1 MKSESGSRWNVASE
15 MQSRSDIGSGQRS
28 TQAERWMSLLG
39 EPTRESRPSRWG
51 RISRVNNQLPDE
63 YVGENLFLARQ
74 LEGLNNNMGDVFVTE
89 IYPMVV
95 SDHVGQIEWSTWEF
109 NRGVF
114 HQQPWEGVPHLFT
127 TRRKRRSA
135 TVHRKGGALKF
146 EGDDLMSAKGREEY
160 NLKFLG
166 LSSVM
171 IETYSLD
178 TLRAIFRGIAT
189 HRRESEAHNPA
200 RLDPHRRIAEEK
212 RRFAIFNKQPEA
224 AAKVFEETRQMLLKR
239 GVTGPF
245 VILAPPGTINMLRL
259 DAFPGAD
266 TRRDSQLYGAD
277 GGQGYL
283 ERRSDVPRL
292 SLGNGL
298 TVLEVP
304 DLLVEQAGIP
314 SQPLSRNVL
323 TGSYMLQA
331 LPDDMMHA
339 DFRNHPYSSNFRAI
353 RVKSTHGGYRTLTLY
368 DTLLNADFPNM
379 GVVTELIKGGS
390 PSGGSW
396 SKADFDP
403 SLDGSGDKSLAR
415 MGDSSKCRRAHMMM
429 FWDDHHSPLPV
440 RYLGQMDENVLPTAF
455 LHRMGEAAARNCGVS
470 RDDVNQVQALIH
482 KLRMAPGSDDFFKRL
497 ARTNLKYSVDK
508 KKFLGEKLSASGAA
522 DIMTDRGLP
531 DLTEWAPQ
539 ATGTLELPEG
549 GGLPAG
555 YASYAGIKAIASAT
569 PKTGI
574 PQAVI
579 EMAANAEVTLQSMFR
594 ALQKSVKSLATDP
607 KSRSEWFH
615 NPDPIEAMVQM
626 LFTGPQDPLFL
637 GVPKLRSSGNDK
649 NQKIV
654 ISVPLTHDTIALA
667 DTISGVTNIK
677 KVVKSLVN
685 NTVADIAGITTL
697 EQLAVKLTDPA
708 IVLASRM
715 KTKGQAKNVIALET
729 ALADVENNLKSELYT
744 ALSGMKNIDNR
755 AALVAGLAKTL
766 QEEKSEKVE
775 KNEYVVNVLGGKNR
789 NVSGKRATTLAKQA
803 IQRGKTI
810 LDTADETE
818 LNELPADV
826 KTVLDNMG
834 TALDRTPYETAER
847 ALSVAKKE
855 ILTALAADEGL
866 TYLQFFEVSQTPL
879 DRTKS
884 AKVFVDTLYNVLKT
898 GDKNAF
904 TTKNKGLMDA
914 LDAALAN
921 ERDELVK
928 ISEKTAR
935 LTAESLSK
943 DNDYLEDSDIFFA
956 TPEYY
961 FRAPIVVTPG
971 VVASLKSGVEY
982 VRPGNP
988 ATGFTTPIVGSVPSD
1003 VLKRPSY
1010 IGADIHNIAHS
1021 VFHTTHAESFNAA
1034 STIGGS
1040 VFEAEEGAG
1049 SAFGSH
1055 FGDVMGS
1062 IGARGDYSSATDAVL
1077 ADMYSDVHI
1086 GDKATPKDSW
1096 EYDSKPAAT
1105 GFGADLHD
1113 YNEPNDY
1120 SEQAAQIGV
1129 SNVQYKLAQA
1139 KGIADPLERAMV
1151 MALIYSR
1158 CDKNSDWLKLESSG
1172 VPSPC
1177 VGMPVRPQLELVMG
1191 SMIMMKPGP
1200 ETGMNIIGNMSTWV
1214 GGHANTK
1221 TVLVHVTHTAATIT
1235 RTPKNIAPI
1244 SNVWAQGI
1252 VSGGGVS
1259 YITSLE
1265 QMLSANPDE
1274 RRDLLPIILPVTEN
1288 NKRSAICATGYMHGR
1303 SPMDDYPHYSS
1314 VQYVNAR
1321 LESDGLSLDDVY
1333 NQDHSDMYD
1342 DLVDHMA
1349 SLPRYW
1355 LKSQWI
1361 DCYGEV
1367 NPSQEF
1373 RAEGT
1378 LYNGSERVWNG
1389 VEPFFSQNPKLPMR
1403 AIV

>member
-339 DFRNHPYSSNFRAI
+339 DFRNHPYNSNLRAI
-353 RVKSTHGGYRTLTLY
+353 RVKSTHGGYRTLTLH
-368 DTLLNADFPNM
+368 DTLRHANFPNM
-379 GVVTELIKGGS
+379 EVVKRLIQSGS
-390 PSGGSW
+390 PSGGPW

-403 SLDGSGDKSLAR
+403 SLDSSGDKSLAR

-482 KLRMAPGSDDFFKRL
+482 KLRTAPGSKKFFKL
-497 ARTNLKYSVDK
+497 LVVQNLKYSVDEG
-508 KKFLGEKLSASGAA
+508 KFVGENVSQSSAK
-522 DIMTDRGLP
+522 DIMMARGLP
-531 DLTEWAPQ
+531 DVKEWSPQ
-539 ATGTLELPEG
+539 ATGTLELPQG
-549 GGLPAG
+549 GGVPAG
-555 YASYAGIKAIASAT
+555 YASYAGIKAIASAST
-569 PKTGI
+569 KTGI

-579 EMAANAEVTLQSMFR
+579 DMAVNAEVTLQSMFR
-594 ALQKSVKSLATDP
+594 ALKKSANSLATNP

-637 GVPKLRSSGNDK
+637 GVPAMSDAFNDLKRTVVVTLSNGETITLMAKGKAGLTGDLDDTNVDELYGLYADKGDVSFNSKTFKEAASLNAYLAKPPALLIRSV
-649 NQKIV
+649 Q
-654 ISVPLTHDTIALA
+654 
-667 DTISGVTNIK
+667 
-677 KVVKSLVN
+677 
-685 NTVADIAGITTL
+685 TL
-697 EQLAVKLTDPA
+697 EGAQSVKRLLS
-708 IVLASRM
+708 VL
-715 KTKGQAKNVIALET
+715 KTLNIPNR
-729 ALADVENNLKSELYT
+729 DELYT
-744 ALSGMKNIDNR
+744 GLAGMSDVKRRRRLIRGINKSIIEINTAVDNDSTVDVSDKTAAKKPR
-755 AALVAGLAKTL
+755 VQALVETILGGQARRTNTKAYKTELKRITDLGGDDPKTL
-766 QEEKSEKVE
+766 TDFTPLR
-775 KNEYVVNVLGGKNR
+775 VLGGATVTSFTSTAR
-789 NVSGKRATTLAKQA
+789 SSLSGQQPTDLPGIGLGSDKRA
-803 IQRGKTI
+803 
-810 LDTADETE
+810 
-818 LNELPADV
+818 LN
-826 KTVLDNMG
+826 
-834 TALDRTPYETAER
+834 
-847 ALSVAKKE
+847 
-855 ILTALAADEGL
+855 LTAP
-866 TYLQFFEVSQTPL
+866 T
-879 DRTKS
+879 
-884 AKVFVDTLYNVLKT
+884 
-898 GDKNAF
+898 AF
-904 TTKNKGLMDA
+904 
-914 LDAALAN
+914 
-921 ERDELVK
+921 
-928 ISEKTAR
+928 
-935 LTAESLSK
+935 
-943 DNDYLEDSDIFFA
+943 Y
-956 TPEYY
+956 
-961 FRAPIVVTPG
+961 RAPLVLTPG
-971 VVASLKSGVEY
+971 VLAYLKVHGADDDNFVL
-982 VRPGNP
+982 PGDP
-988 ATGFTTPIVGSVPSD
+988 RVGFVSPIVGGIPDKVRE
-1003 VLKRPSY
+1003 RPAY
-1010 IGADIHNIAHS
+1010 TGADVHNIAHS

-1034 STIGGS
+1034 NAIGES

-1086 GDKATPKDSW
+1086 GGQATQDSW
-1096 EYDSKPAAT
+1096 KYPSKP
-1105 GFGADLHD
+1105 GSGILHDLHD
-1113 YNEPNDY
+1113 YAEPNDY
-1120 SEQAAQIGV
+1120 SAQAAQIGV
-1129 SNVQYKLAQA
+1129 SNVQYKLDQA
-1139 KGIADPLERAMV
+1139 RGITDPLERAMV

-1158 CDKNSDWLKLESSG
+1158 CDKNSDWLKMESSG

>member
-1 MKSESGSRWNVASE
+1 MKSESGNRWNVASE
-15 MQSRSDIGSGQRS
+15 MQSRSDIGSGERS

-266 TRRDSQLYGAD
+266 ARRDSQLYGAD

-292 SLGNGL
+292 NLGNGL

-339 DFRNHPYSSNFRAI
+339 DFRNHPYSSNLRAI
-353 RVKSTHGGYRTLTLY
+353 RVKSTHGGYRTLTLH
-368 DTLLNADFPNM
+368 DTLLHANFPNM
-379 GVVTELIKGGS
+379 DIVTELIKGDS
-390 PSGGSW
+390 PSGGPW

-403 SLDGSGDKSLAR
+403 SLDESGDKSLAR

-470 RDDVNQVQALIH
+470 RDDINQVQALIH
-482 KLRMAPGSDDFFKRL
+482 KLRTVPGSKKFFKL
-497 ARTNLKYSVDK
+497 LVVQNLKYSVDK
-508 KKFLGEKLSASGAA
+508 AKFVGENVSQSSAK
-522 DIMTDRGLP
+522 DIMMARGLP
-531 DLTEWAPQ
+531 DVKEWSPQ

-549 GGLPAG
+549 GGVPAG
-555 YASYAGIKAIASAT
+555 YASYAGIKAIASAST
-569 PKTGI
+569 DTGI

-579 EMAANAEVTLQSMFR
+579 DMAVNAEVTLQSMFR
-594 ALQKSVKSLATDP
+594 ALKKSVNSLATDP

-637 GVPKLRSSGNDK
+637 GVPAMSD
-649 NQKIV
+649 
-654 ISVPLTHDTIALA
+654 AF
-667 DTISGVTNIK
+667 
-677 KVVKSLVN
+677 
-685 NTVADIAGITTL
+685 
-697 EQLAVKLTDPA
+697 
-708 IVLASRM
+708 
-715 KTKGQAKNVIALET
+715 
-729 ALADVENNLKSELYT
+729 NNLKRTVVVTLSNGETITLMDKEKAGFKTTKNVDDDDVNVLYDLYADETDVTFDNETFKTASSLNAYLATPPALLIRSVQTLEGAQAVLLLLSYLKRNNAGNRNELYT
-744 ALSGMKNIDNR
+744 
-755 AALVAGLAKTL
+755 GLAGMSDVIRRRKL
-766 QEEKSEKVE
+766 IRGINQS
-775 KNEYVVNVLGGKNR
+775 
-789 NVSGKRATTLAKQA
+789 
-803 IQRGKTI
+803 IQ
-810 LDTADETE
+810 D
-818 LNELPADV
+818 
-826 KTVLDNMG
+826 
-834 TALDRTPYETAER
+834 
-847 ALSVAKKE
+847 
-855 ILTALAADEGL
+855 ILTA
-866 TYLQFFEVSQTPL
+866 
-879 DRTKS
+879 
-884 AKVFVDTLYNVLKT
+884 VDNDPAVDT
-898 GDKNAF
+898 GDKSA
-904 TTKNKGLMDA
+904 
-914 LDAALAN
+914 
-921 ERDELVK
+921 
-928 ISEKTAR
+928 EKTAR
-935 LTAESLSK
+935 LEALVERILGGKGRKTNTKAYRTDLKTIVDLGGDDKSVTPFTPLRVLGGSTVTSFTTTVRNSLVDQTPTAPGGIGLG
-943 DNDYLEDSDIFFA
+943 EDGKGLNLTAPKAF
-956 TPEYY
+956 
-961 FRAPIVVTPG
+961 FRAPLVLTPG
-971 VVASLKSGVEY
+971 VLAYLKVHGADKDNFVLPGDPQVGFVA
-982 VRPGNP
+982 
-988 ATGFTTPIVGSVPSD
+988 PIVGEIPED
-1003 VLKRPSY
+1003 IQKRPAY
-1010 IGADIHNIAHS
+1010 TGADVHNIAHS

-1034 STIGGS
+1034 NTIGGS

-1086 GDKATPKDSW
+1086 GDKATQDSW
-1096 EYDSKPAAT
+1096 GYDSQP
-1105 GFGADLHD
+1105 GSGILHDLHD
-1113 YNEPNDY
+1113 YAEPNDY
-1120 SEQAAQIGV
+1120 SAQAAQIGV
-1129 SNVQYKLAQA
+1129 SNVQYKLYQA

-1265 QMLSANPDE
+1265 HMLSANPDE

-1288 NKRSAICATGYMHGR
+1288 NKRSVICATGYMHGR

-1321 LESDGLSLDDVY
+1321 LKSDGLTLDDVY

>member
-497 ARTNLKYSVDK
+497 ARTNLKYSVNK
-508 KKFLGEKLSASGAA
+508 AKFVGEKLSASGAK

-531 DLTEWAPQ
+531 DLIEWTPQ

-555 YASYAGIKAIASAT
+555 YASYAGIKAIASASS
-569 PKTGI
+569 KTGI

-579 EMAANAEVTLQSMFR
+579 DMAANAEVTLQSMFR

-637 GVPKLRSSGNDK
+637 GVPNLKSSGAGK

-654 ISVPLTHDTIALA
+654 ISVPLAQTSLTINDTRTL
-667 DTISGVTNIK
+667 GVANDIE
-677 KVVKSLVN
+677 KVVKAMVEGSSLE
-685 NTVADIAGITTL
+685 DSMSF
-697 EQLAVKLTDPA
+697 EELALKTTDPA
-708 IVLASRM
+708 VVLAGRM
-715 KTKGQAKNVIALET
+715 ETKAQVKQVEILNTKLNGV
-729 ALADVENNLKSELYT
+729 DVDVKHELYT
-744 ALSGMKNIDNR
+744 AISGMKNNDNR
-755 AALVAGLAKTL
+755 AYLVAGLNVLAEGKTTADIKTL
-766 QEEKSEKVE
+766 I
-775 KNEYVVNVLGGKNR
+775 VNVLGGKNR
-789 NVSGKRATTLAKQA
+789 NANGKRAITLAKEAIEKGREALKSDPGDTLKALSMAVQA
-803 IQRGKTI
+803 
-810 LDTADETE
+810 
-818 LNELPADV
+818 
-826 KTVLDNMG
+826 
-834 TALDRTPYETAER
+834 ALSATAE
-847 ALSVAKKE
+847 ALNKSDYQAAVTRKVAAKQAVLE
-855 ILTALAADEGL
+855 LALNATSDDDERVKL
-866 TYLQFFEVSQTPL
+866 VSEEL
-879 DRTKS
+879 
-884 AKVFVDTLYNVLKT
+884 
-898 GDKNAF
+898 G
-904 TTKNKGLMDA
+904 
-914 LDAALAN
+914 LDADNYVDRLLALIKTSPISGGDFKSNNATAITGLQTAIDT
-921 ERDELVK
+921 ERSELLNLGDQRATL
-928 ISEKTAR
+928 EAQGF
-935 LTAESLSK
+935 SK
-943 DNDYLEDSDIFFA
+943 DDDYLEDSEIYFG

-971 VVASLKSGVEY
+971 VVASLKRGLEY
-982 VRPGNP
+982 VKPGNP
-988 ATGFTTPIVGSVPSD
+988 ATGFTTPIKGSVPKN